1 MQRAVSCVAWTDPNG
16 SNLSDERGPRHAA
29 AGARGVRTRPDAAAH
44 AILVRPEI
52 IDGAVDWKI
61 GRITFGEDFASF
73 SCDFQNLTFCGA
85 QPSNLVGNYIYNWPV
100 SQRATRLKFNPAG
113 LRLFSV
119 RCV

>member
-1 MQRAVSCVAWTDPNG
+1 MTRA
-16 SNLSDERGPRHAA
+16 SDRCCRCRRCSDAA
-29 AGARGVRTRPDAAAH
+29 DAAAH
-44 AILVRPEI
+44 AILVRQNF

-73 SCDFQNLTFCGA
+73 SVRFPEPDLLRR
-85 QPSNLVGNYIYNWPV
+85 NLVGNYIYNCQSANGHQTEV
-100 SQRATRLKFNPAG
+100 QPAG